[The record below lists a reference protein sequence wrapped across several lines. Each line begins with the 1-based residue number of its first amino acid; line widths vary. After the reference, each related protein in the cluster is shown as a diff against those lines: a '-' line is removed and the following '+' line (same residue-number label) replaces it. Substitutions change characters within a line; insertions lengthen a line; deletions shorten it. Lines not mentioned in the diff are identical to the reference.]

1 LQSDPHIVVVGMDFS
16 ELSDEAFRRAYE
28 LAALHPASEL
38 HAIRVTEPAKTA
50 PLADYDAIE
59 PTTPL
64 QLDELSAVLAKHV
77 DRLLVK
83 MEGSFRS
90 DVRVVS
96 HSRIDAPMLGITQL
110 ASELKAQ
117 LIVVGTHGRHGL
129 ARWLLG
135 SVAEG
140 VVRHAACPVLIIPPH
155 PPLTDLVQIEPL
167 CSHCAEARRAT
178 DGRELWCTQHRD
190 RHGRRHTYHQRD
202 RMSEDSSFP
211 LVAR

>member
-1 LQSDPHIVVVGMDFS
+1 MDFS

-28 LAALHPASEL
+28 LAALHPTSEL
-38 HAIRVTEPAKTA
+38 HAIRVTEPASIA
-50 PLADYDAIE
+50 PATGYDAIE
-59 PTTPL
+59 PTSPL
-64 QLDELSAVLAKHV
+64 RLDELSAMLAKHV
-77 DRLLVK
+77 DRLLVQ

-90 DVRVVS
+90 DVKVVS

-110 ASELKAQ
+110 ASELKAH
-117 LIVVGTHGRHGL
+117 LIVVGTHGRHSV

-140 VVRHAACPVLIIPPH
+140 VVRHASCPVLIIPPH
-155 PPLTDLVQIEPL
+155 PPLAALAQIEPL
-167 CSHCAEARRAT
+167 CARCSEVRQAT

-202 RMSEDSSFP
+202 RMSEDASFP